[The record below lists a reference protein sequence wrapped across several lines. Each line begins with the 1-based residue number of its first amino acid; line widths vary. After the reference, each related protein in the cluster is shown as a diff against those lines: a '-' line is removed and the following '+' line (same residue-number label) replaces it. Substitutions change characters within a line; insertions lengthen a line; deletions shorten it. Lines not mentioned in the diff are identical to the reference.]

1 MNALI
6 KIFIAMTEQE
16 FREILSRYEK
26 GQCSPAEKRVVEEW
40 LDSTNAAKTTPFG
53 NETEKLRIKNT
64 LKASVYRKAGIR
76 SHDRRKVFGISALN
90 IAAAILLI
98 AALGFGGYKYYEYN
112 EIKKYA
118 INESVSGGEIKKVI
132 LSDGSII
139 WLKPGSSLKYPKN
152 FRKSGERIVTLSGE
166 ALFEVERDPSRPFLV
181 HSGEL
186 TTTVLGTSFN
196 IKSAEGKIEVVVLT
210 GKVAVTTLNDRQ
222 GVLLLPD
229 EKALYTTYDKELAKI
244 EENVPELTAKE
255 IINGTEY
262 DMKFGDTRVD
272 EIIKRIEGKFNVEI
286 ELEDEE
292 LSGSI
297 VTADFT
303 GQSLTKTLDIISKV
317 LSIDYKID
325 NNRVIIQGKHNK

>member
-1 MNALI
+1 
-6 KIFIAMTEQE
+6 MTEQE

-26 GQCSPAEKRVVEEW
+26 GQCSPAEKRVVEYW
-40 LDSTNAAKTTPFG
+40 LDKADHGATTPFG

-64 LKASVYRKAGIR
+64 LKAAVYRKAGIR
-76 SHDRRKVFGISALN
+76 SRDRRKGFGISALN
-90 IAAAILLI
+90 IAASILLI

-112 EIKKYA
+112 EIKQYA
-118 INESVSGGEIKKVI
+118 LNESVSGGEIKKVI

-152 FRKSGERIVTLSGE
+152 FRKTGERIVTLSGE

-196 IKSAEGKIEVVVLT
+196 IKSTEGKIEVVVLT
-210 GKVAVTTLNDRQ
+210 GKVAVTTLNDKQ
-222 GVLLLPD
+222 GVLLLPE
-229 EKALYTTYDKELAKI
+229 EKALYSTHDKELAKV
-244 EENVPELTAKE
+244 EETVPVFTAKE

-262 DMKFGDTRVD
+262 DMKFCDTRVD

-286 ELEDEE
+286 ELADEN
-292 LSGSI
+292 LSGSVI
-297 VTADFT
+297 TADFT

-317 LSIDYKID
+317 LLIDYKED
-325 NNRVIIQGKHNK
+325 NRKVTLKGKHNK